1 MLPIEISAAQRL
13 FLADAGLFGL
23 GLKLR
28 CGVLGQP
35 LGKFIEDRLMSG
47 IIGKVSKFIRVVPVI
62 VKLLRAIL
70 INNEPPIAA
79 ADGVVIKYDDVI
91 AGCRRA
97 FLGLCNCG
105 TSDTPSRCLARGKP
119 QSSAMVG
126 YKSIR
131 LAGSLQGTSG
141 WIPGR
146 Q

>member
-13 FLADAGLFGL
+13 IMADAGSFGL

-47 IIGKVSKFIRVVPVI
+47 IIGKVPKFIRVVPVI

-79 ADGVVIKYDDVI
+79 ADGVVTKVRRSNRRLS
-91 AGCRRA
+91 AGL
-97 FLGLCNCG
+97 LGI
-105 TSDTPSRCLARGKP
+105 
-119 QSSAMVG
+119 M
-126 YKSIR
+126 
-131 LAGSLQGTSG
+131 
-141 WIPGR
+141 
-146 Q
+146 